1 MSPAA
6 LYFQDGAGNVIGA
19 YPVNTACRSK
29 FPIPPGA
36 TKATLR
42 FMGEAGEAL
51 VEQDRAF
58 SIIDAVMVVG
68 PMVVA

>member
-1 MSPAA
+1 MTA
-6 LYFQDGAGNVIGA
+6 LYFQDGAGDVIGA

-42 FMGEAGEAL
+42 FTGEGGEPL
-51 VEQDRAF
+51 IEQDRAF
-58 SIIDAVMVVG
+58 SIIDAFMVVG
-68 PMVVA
+68 PLAVA